1 MIDRI
6 EYNVANTVEYVQ
18 KANQQTKQAIKYQ
31 GKARR
36 VMHIYTILYSFNHH
50 NQI

>member
-36 VMHIYTILYSFNHH
+36 VMHMCSVLYLYSNI
-50 NQI
+50 NP